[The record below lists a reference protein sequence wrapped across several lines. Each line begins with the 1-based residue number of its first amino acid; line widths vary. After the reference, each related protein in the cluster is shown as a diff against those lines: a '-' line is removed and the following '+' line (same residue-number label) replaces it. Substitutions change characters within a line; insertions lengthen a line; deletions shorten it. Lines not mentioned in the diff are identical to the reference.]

1 LLTGRSK
8 AQREAA
14 LERGD
19 ELTAE
24 ELDRDPELKLGPAAN
39 SMERR
44 AKAMAERE
52 GREYPSSVWRRHFGT
67 GAHTSRA
74 RVHTELGRLGP
85 EGVEVAQRR
94 RGQDMVDGLLAE
106 NLGA

>member
-1 LLTGRSK
+1 MQNDFDLLIIGGGINGAGIARDAAGDK
-8 AQREAA
+8 EAQREAA

-44 AKAMAERE
+44 AKAMAARH
-52 GREYPSSVWRRHFGT
+52 GREYVPVAELQIRIAVLNRYTALGIP
-67 GAHTSRA
+67 
-74 RVHTELGRLGP
+74 VTEPVG
-85 EGVEVAQRR
+85 
-94 RGQDMVDGLLAE
+94 
-106 NLGA
+106 